1 MPVRTLIPLVAA
13 AAVVSISLVATAEEA
28 PNRTG
33 LAALPLPPAALLPTV
48 PPRNAKAGP
57 DIRALLADP
66 AIRNAVGLSENAW
79 DFSIPDGVPG
89 FGPILAADRPGST
102 TLSCA
107 ERDRHLITAIEDR
120 GNANDIAPDR
130 LAAAGFSMLQARGFC
145 GGGRETEAL
154 ALYDRTLQ
162 GLSSMHAAR

>member
-1 MPVRTLIPLVAA
+1 MPARTFVSLMA

-28 PNRTG
+28 PTNVV
-33 LAALPLPPAALLPTV
+33 ALPMPPAEILLGQTSHD
-48 PPRNAKAGP
+48 AKAGP

-66 AIRNAVGLSENAW
+66 AIRNAIGLSENAW

-89 FGPILAADRPGST
+89 FGPILAAERPGAT

-120 GNANDIAPDR
+120 GEANDIAPDR
-130 LAAAGFSMLQARGFC
+130 LAEAGFSMLRARGLC